1 MVKVSW
7 FFRATALG
15 VVAISL
21 MLCAPSA
28 RAQPKPYY
36 GPLLFSMP
44 RDTSVPPI
52 YVGQPPTVTMGYL
65 WLDEAMRNSS
75 EYQIENFF
83 NSLTWSDTMKTF
95 ASVYYQA
102 DDDNPL
108 SFFMWSGKAMHPNPY
123 KGDPG
128 QVQVAFPSR
137 VAQIAGDTSRTGA
150 LLTADIIADVM
161 VGDTIC
167 VLEPPAYLE
176 FNMVFVNSTILDE
189 IKGKKVPYCV
199 DEGLRAHRKN
209 GATIQTSGTI
219 PWATYPVPADTGTC
233 LQFEYSPNWSLI
245 PGDDEGRAPMI
256 DSLGGWWIKPGKE
269 YIVFLNFMGVG
280 SDSARTYFTLRP
292 GASIGSGGMYPVV
305 DGIVQDP
312 GDDYGIGASTGLT
325 VAVWKS
331 RLRARISA
339 IVTP

>member
-1 MVKVSW
+1 MKRIIIPLLLCVA
-7 FFRATALG
+7 FTASTA
-15 VVAISL
+15 V
-21 MLCAPSA
+21 M
-28 RAQPKPYY
+28 AQPKPYY

-44 RDTSVPPI
+44 RDTSVPPV
-52 YVGQPPTVTMGYL
+52 YPGQPPIVTEGYL
-65 WLDEAMRNSS
+65 WLDQAMRNYQ
-75 EYQIENFF
+75 EYQIEGFF

-108 SFFMWSGKAMHPNPY
+108 SFLMWSGKAMHPNPY

-128 QVQVAFPSR
+128 QVQVTFPSR
-137 VAQIAGDTSRTGA
+137 VAQIAGDTGRTGA
-150 LLTADIIADVM
+150 LLTADIMADVM
-161 VGDTIC
+161 VGDTFA
-167 VLEPPAYLE
+167 VLEPPAYLQ

-189 IKGKKVPYCV
+189 IKGKKVPLCV
-199 DEGLRAHRKN
+199 GEDMRAHRNK
-209 GATIQTSGTI
+209 GATIQSSGTI

-245 PGDDEGRAPMI
+245 PGDDEGRAPM
-256 DSLGGWWIKPGKE
+256 GWCVKPGHE

-312 GDDYGIGASTGLT
+312 GDDYGIGAAVGLP
-325 VAVWKS
+325 VDVWKS
-331 RLRARISA
+331 RLRARINR